1 MEETR
6 RGVPIF
12 HGTPQDLPEWKFK
25 VELKIKIVEQIND
38 QGRKAEQMAMLMG
51 DVIDGLRG
59 DALSAAMDLGSVLHR
74 QDGLTSLVT
83 KVERIVIQFKQE
95 EAKALFREGT
105 MTHGLISRQQS
116 ESMQQYV
123 IRRRRWYDRLR
134 IMDSETHISENILT
148 DYLLD
153 CSDIT
158 ETQKLMIK
166 TAVGTGTKWKFD
178 NVALKLKEHHV
189 KIHLNE
195 RSKHTT
201 KEPHKG
207 FRSWGNRPA
216 FRRPTRHVA
225 HMATE
230 DDQSVPDD
238 IEDNSEDPDEEE
250 EDDATCYNCVSCGPD
265 EEF

>member
-1 MEETR
+1 MSYLEGLLYNPKGGKMEETR
-6 RGVPIF
+6 QGVPIF

-38 QGRKAEQMAMLMG
+38 QGRKAEQVAMLMG

-105 MTHGLISRQQS
+105 MTHGLISRQQF

-134 IMDSETHISENILT
+134 IMDSETHISENIST

-158 ETQKLMIK
+158 DTQKLMIK
-166 TAVGTGTKWKFD
+166 TAVGTGPKWKFD
-178 NVALKLKEHHV
+178 DVALKLKEHRV

-207 FRSWGNRPA
+207 FRS
-216 FRRPTRHVA
+216 
-225 HMATE
+225 
-230 DDQSVPDD
+230 
-238 IEDNSEDPDEEE
+238 
-250 EDDATCYNCVSCGPD
+250 
-265 EEF
+265 